1 MSEIPRRAHAALYG
15 PTKGDRVRL
24 ADTALVVEVEDDATL
39 RAGGGEEASF
49 GRGGSLRDGMGQSQA
64 VNGPGHHEAHDLVV
78 TNALIVDH
86 WGIVKADIGVKGSRI
101 AAIGKAGNPDTQTG
115 VDIVVGPG
123 TEVIAGAGLIAT
135 AGGVD
140 TGVRFGGPQQIVD
153 ALLAGITTML
163 GGGTGPTSG
172 TLATG
177 CTPGPQNIQRM
188 LRAAEGL
195 PMNLGFVGKG
205 NASRPEPLTQ
215 QLAAGAIGLALHEDW
230 GSTPA
235 AIDNCLTLAEV
246 TDTQVLLHA
255 DTLHESGFFDDTVAA
270 LRGAAV
276 QVLPD
281 AAAPDA
287 ARWAGLE
294 HVLAGSAT
302 GLHAAAAAGNGG
314 GSTRAAVE
322 LLHELGALGILGS
335 GAPAMGSGIV
345 VRAWQLAHTMKTLR
359 GALAGDGARADNLRV
374 KRYLAKYTINP
385 ALAWGIAHEVGSIEV
400 GKWADLVLWRPAY
413 FGVRPSLVL
422 KGGFVAAAPLADA
435 APAQPRSATPR
446 FAGCGRLAPATSL
459 SFVSR
464 TALDAGIGE
473 RLGLARRLAA
483 VAGARVLRRRDMV
496 HNAYVPR
503 IEIDERSGAVRADG
517 QLLAGGSAAA
527 LPLAQRYALF

>member
-294 HVLAGSAT
+294 HVLRLA
-302 GLHAAAAAGNGG
+302 L
-314 GSTRAAVE
+314 VE
-322 LLHELGALGILGS
+322 
-335 GAPAMGSGIV
+335 
-345 VRAWQLAHTMKTLR
+345 
-359 GALAGDGARADNLRV
+359 
-374 KRYLAKYTINP
+374 
-385 ALAWGIAHEVGSIEV
+385 
-400 GKWADLVLWRPAY
+400 
-413 FGVRPSLVL
+413 
-422 KGGFVAAAPLADA
+422 GFVACVRQLEPGVREQRQPVLRPFCVDDLPPDA
-435 APAQPRSATPR
+435 VERD
-446 FAGCGRLAPATSL
+446 G
-459 SFVSR
+459 VSR
-464 TALDAGIGE
+464 EEQRRAHEALE
-473 RLGLARRLAA
+473 
-483 VAGARVLRRRDMV
+483 
-496 HNAYVPR
+496 
-503 IEIDERSGAVRADG
+503 
-517 QLLAGGSAAA
+517 
-527 LPLAQRYALF
+527 